1 MKQAKK
7 AKAKKAVETVEEASM
22 KQPVNEIEEASTKV
36 QDEISA
42 LSENFNWEDIAGAI
56 SSLDFFVDHRSDE
69 CLEKGCE
76 NLRTTQQYC
85 RLHYIANWYD
95 IKRKRDILKEG
106 MLQEY
111 IEELISKYPPKLIES
126 ILTDLHDDKDFF
138 KALSELNITSEFDF
152 EEEDFDSDSDDEDI
166 TIETRSIG
174 SNRFDEDN

>member
-1 MKQAKK
+1 
-7 AKAKKAVETVEEASM
+7 M

-42 LSENFNWEDIAGAI
+42 LSENFNWQDIAGAI
-56 SSLDFFVDHRSDE
+56 ASLDFFVDHRSDE

-138 KALSELNITSEFDF
+138 KALNDLNITSEFDF
-152 EEEDFDSDSDDEDI
+152 EEEDFDSDSDDDEDI

-174 SNRFDEDN
+174 ANRFDEDN